1 MRYYI
6 ISFSVVK
13 LKRVFTRGGG
23 TEDEGKKVV
32 YNHVVSSGMSGGE
45 LRRKIYG
52 TWTAAPA
59 VA

>member
-1 MRYYI
+1 MKVKRWYTI
-6 ISFSVVK
+6 NSVC
-13 LKRVFTRGGG
+13 GGL
-23 TEDEGKKVV
+23 
-32 YNHVVSSGMSGGE
+32 HSGE